1 MGHSE
6 KKPLDK
12 FTKMIRGWIKN
23 LYGFCMALC
32 MENCMDV
39 TMDVRPPPL
48 GLLCGV
54 NLYWKTAIL
63 NFNLKAYRGLAVPIM
78 LDLEVSFMGG
88 FNLCKIYPLK

>member
-1 MGHSE
+1 
-6 KKPLDK
+6 
-12 FTKMIRGWIKN
+12 
-23 LYGFCMALC
+23 
-32 MENCMDV
+32 MDFV
-39 TMDVRPPPL
+39 WLFVWKIVWMLLWMFDPP

-88 FNLCKIYPLK
+88 FNLCRFIL